1 MIDGDSGTAA
11 GALARQGRSVLGEV
25 ACRYRVGEVD
35 AAQLPMIAAEALAA
49 GLDGPTLC
57 ELAGRPRNADGQ
69 ELRDEFERAPAECG
83 IALPDLALAG
93 RHALRRTAARFL
105 AGEVPL
111 ADLGL
116 ADLGLA
122 DLGLDDLGETGAQTA
137 QERAFVRLIPQ
148 CTCCLAY
155 TLGLDQ
161 QAEWEA
167 ELRAAA
173 LALVSSTP
181 AEPGC

>member
-1 MIDGDSGTAA
+1 MIDGDSRTAA
-11 GALARQGRSVLGEV
+11 GALARQGRLVLGEV

-69 ELRDEFERAPAECG
+69 ELRDEFERALAECG

-116 ADLGLA
+116 EDLGW
-122 DLGLDDLGETGAQTA
+122 DDLGETGAQTA